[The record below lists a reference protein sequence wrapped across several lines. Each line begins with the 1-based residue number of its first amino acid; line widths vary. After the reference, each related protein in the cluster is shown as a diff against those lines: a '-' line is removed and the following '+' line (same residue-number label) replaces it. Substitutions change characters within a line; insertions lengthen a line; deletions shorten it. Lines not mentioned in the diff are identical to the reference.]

1 MRGFFFCYNFLFLI
15 EFDHF
20 EFLVR
25 KTTPVEPPNG
35 SQIFARNGN
44 SSAIDFSDFVL
55 ALICLDFWWLAVDD
69 DRGGGLANGAGNKWV
84 GR

>member
-1 MRGFFFCYNFLFLI
+1 M
-15 EFDHF
+15 
-20 EFLVR
+20 
-25 KTTPVEPPNG
+25 TTPVEPPNG

-69 DRGGGLANGAGNKWV
+69 DGGDGLVDGAGSKWV